1 MLKNPSKTRENSILW
16 LVKIIAGMFIVI
28 LLAIHLIVNHLLA
41 PEGLLSY
48 ADVIAYYKNPII
60 PAMEI
65 AFLLVVLVH
74 ALLGARSIILDIQPS
89 DRFMKILDT
98 VLVGTGI
105 LAFTYGVWLALTIAV
120 L

>member
-1 MLKNPSKTRENSILW
+1 
-16 LVKIIAGMFIVI
+16 MFIVI
-28 LLAIHLIVNHLLA
+28 LLAIHFIVNHLVA

-65 AFLLVVLVH
+65 AFLFVVLVH
-74 ALLGARSIILDIQPS
+74 ALLGVRSIILDTQPTG
-89 DRFMKILDT
+89 RFMKVLDI
-98 VLVGTGI
+98 VLLGTGVLTFI
-105 LAFTYGVWLALTIAV
+105 YGVWLALTIAA

>member
-1 MLKNPSKTRENSILW
+1 MHKNLTKTQENSILW

-28 LLAIHLIVNHLLA
+28 LLAIHFIVNHMVA

-48 ADVIAYYKNPII
+48 ADVIAYYKNPLI

-65 AFLLVVLVH
+65 VFLFVVLVH
-74 ALLGARSIILDIQPS
+74 ALLGIRSIILDTQPS
-89 DRFMKILDT
+89 DRFMKVLDI
-98 VLVGTGI
+98 VLMVTGI
-105 LAFTYGVWLALTIAV
+105 LAFMYGVWLALTIAA